1 MSKAIYPG
9 SFDPIT
15 NGHLDVLNKALK
27 VFDEVIILV
36 ADNPKKKSR
45 FSVSNR
51 VSMIKDAI
59 KGMKGVSVDSTSGLT
74 VEYAKKVKVMNLVRG
89 LRNATD
95 YAYEVSLS
103 KAYHELDKNI
113 TMTFFL
119 SSEENADVSSSK
131 IEELFLKG
139 KDIKKF
145 VPKSVVEMYKK
156 RWPLVSSF
164 YIQFF
169 T

>member
-1 MSKAIYPG
+1 MNKAIYPG

-15 NGHLDVLNKALK
+15 NGHLDVLSKALK

-45 FSVSNR
+45 FSVSDR
-51 VSMIKDAI
+51 VAMIKDAT
-59 KGMKGVSVDSTSGLT
+59 KGIKGVSVDSTSGLT
-74 VEYAKKVKVMNLVRG
+74 VEYAKKAKVMNLVRG

-95 YAYEVSLS
+95 YDYEVKLS
-103 KAYHELDKNI
+103 KAYKKLNKNI

-119 SSEENADVSSSK
+119 SSDENKEISSSK

-156 RWPLVSSF
+156 R
-164 YIQFF
+164 
-169 T
+169 